1 MSAASLPGA
10 SSGPVPEAG
19 AISGAGAG
27 DRAIE
32 IEARGLRKRYGRR
45 DALRDVD
52 LTVERGGFLTVFGPN
67 GAGKTTL
74 LRILAGLA
82 SATGGTVSVAGAD
95 VREDPTPVRRAVGFI
110 SHNALLYPD
119 LTAYE
124 NLRFY
129 ADMYG
134 VGDEDK
140 DRAGRTARRDA
151 RIAEL
156 LERVELTL
164 RRDDTVRTFSRGMRQ
179 RLSIARAILHRP
191 RMLLLDEPHAGL
203 DARAVGILDGL
214 LAEIRAEH
222 TFVLVT
228 HSPEVGL
235 APATQALVLVGGRVV
250 YRAAGAELHSES
262 AGETVRAAL
271 GGAAMPPAA
280 PLSAAASPA
289 GGGLGAHPGG
299 VR

>member
-1 MSAASLPGA
+1 VSA
-10 SSGPVPEAG
+10 VPEA
-19 AISGAGAG
+19 AGPAS
-27 DRAIE
+27 E
-32 IEARGLRKRYGRR
+32 IEVRGLRKRYGRR
-45 DALRDVD
+45 EALSDVD
-52 LTVERGGFLTVFGPN
+52 LSVERGGFLTVFGPN

-74 LRILAGLA
+74 LRVLAGLA
-82 SATGGTVSVAGAD
+82 SATEGSVTVAGAD

-110 SHNALLYPD
+110 SHNQLLYAD

-134 VGDEDK
+134 VGETGEK
-140 DRAGRTARRDA
+140 DRRGCTARRDA

-156 LERVELTL
+156 LERVELSM

-191 RMLLLDEPHAGL
+191 RVLLLDEPHAGL
-203 DARAVGILDGL
+203 DTRAVGILDGL

-228 HSPEVGL
+228 HSLEIGL
-235 APATQALVLVGGRVV
+235 APATQAVVLAGGRVV
-250 YRAAGAELHSES
+250 LRVAGAELRSEA
-262 AGETVRAAL
+262 AGAAVRAAL
-271 GGAAMPPAA
+271 SGAGASPAA
-280 PLSAAASPA
+280 PSSAEASVT
-289 GGGLGAHPGG
+289 GGGMGAHPGG

>member
-1 MSAASLPGA
+1 VSAGLA
-10 SSGPVPEAG
+10 AG
-19 AISGAGAG
+19 AALGPGPDAGGPIA
-27 DRAIE
+27 E

-45 DALRDVD
+45 DALRAVD
-52 LTVERGGFLTVFGPN
+52 LSVERGGFLTVFGPN

-82 SATGGTVSVAGAD
+82 SATEGTVTVAGAD

-110 SHNALLYPD
+110 SHTPLLYPD

-134 VGDEDK
+134 VGESGQRDK
-140 DRAGRTARRDA
+140 AGRRARRDA

-191 RMLLLDEPHAGL
+191 RVLLLDEPHAGL
-203 DARAVGILDGL
+203 DARAVAILDGL

-235 APATQALVLVGGRVV
+235 APATQVVVLAGGRVIF
-250 YRAAGAELHSES
+250 RAAGAELRSES
-262 AGETVRAAL
+262 TGVAVRAAL
-271 GGAAMPPAA
+271 GGAAWPPAA
-280 PLSAAASPA
+280 PPSADPSAA
-289 GGGLGAHPGG
+289 GGGPGPHRGG

>member
-1 MSAASLPGA
+1 VSAASSRKTA
-10 SSGPVPEAG
+10 GPVA
-19 AISGAGAG
+19 GAGAG
-27 DRAIE
+27 ASAME

-82 SATGGTVSVAGAD
+82 AATGGTVSVAGAD

-134 VGDEDK
+134 VGQGEEK
-140 DRAGRTARRDA
+140 AGRAARRDA

-191 RMLLLDEPHAGL
+191 RVLLLDEPHAGL

-214 LAEIRAEH
+214 LAEIRSEH

-228 HSPEVGL
+228 HSPEIGL
-235 APATQALVLVGGRVV
+235 APATQAIVLVGGRVV
-250 YRAAGAELHSES
+250 YRAAGAELRSDG
-262 AGETVRAAL
+262 AGEAVRAAL
-271 GGAAMPPAA
+271 GGAALPSAA
-280 PLSAAASPA
+280 PPSAEPSVA
-289 GGGLGAHPGG
+289 GGSLDAHPE

>member
-1 MSAASLPGA
+1 VSEVAANAARGGVVGSAAL
-10 SSGPVPEAG
+10 
-19 AISGAGAG
+19 
-27 DRAIE
+27 E
-32 IEARGLRKRYGRR
+32 IEVRGLRKRYGRR
-45 DALRDVD
+45 DALRAVD
-52 LTVERGGFLTVFGPN
+52 MSVERGGFLTVFGPN

-82 SATGGTVSVAGAD
+82 SATEGSVTVAGAD

-110 SHNALLYPD
+110 SHNPLLYPD

-134 VGDEDK
+134 VGESEQQGK
-140 DRAGRTARRDA
+140 AGRAARRDA

-156 LERVELTL
+156 LERVELTV

-191 RMLLLDEPHAGL
+191 RVLLLDEPHAGL

-235 APATQALVLVGGRVV
+235 APATQALVLAGGRVV
-250 YRAAGAELHSES
+250 FRAAGAELRSES
-262 AGETVRAAL
+262 TGAAVRAAL
-271 GGAAMPPAA
+271 GGAAMSQAA
-280 PLSAAASPA
+280 PPSADPSAA
-289 GGGLGAHPGG
+289 GGGLGANPGG

>member
-1 MSAASLPGA
+1 MSA
-10 SSGPVPEAG
+10 VPSPAAG
-19 AISGAGAG
+19 RISGAGADG
-27 DRAIE
+27 RTPE
-32 IEARGLRKRYGRR
+32 IEVRGLRKRYGRR

-74 LRILAGLA
+74 LRVLAGLA
-82 SATGGTVSVAGAD
+82 SASSGTVTVAGAD
-95 VREDPTPVRRAVGFI
+95 VREDPTPVRRAIGFI

-134 VGDEDK
+134 VGEARDED
-140 DRAGRTARRDA
+140 RTGRTARRDA

-156 LERVELTL
+156 LERVELSV
-164 RRDDTVRTFSRGMRQ
+164 RRNDTVRTFSRGMRQ

-191 RMLLLDEPHAGL
+191 RVLLLDEPHAGL

-235 APATQALVLVGGRVV
+235 APATQVLVLAGGRVV
-250 YRAAGAELHSES
+250 FRAAGAELRSECTG
-262 AGETVRAAL
+262 AAVRAAL
-271 GGAAMPPAA
+271 GGAALPSAA
-280 PLSAAASPA
+280 PLSAAASVT
-289 GGGLGAHPGG
+289 GGGQDAHPGE

>member
-1 MSAASLPGA
+1 VSAASTHSRRSA
-10 SSGPVPEAG
+10 
-19 AISGAGAG
+19 SGAGPVARAG
-27 DRAIE
+27 AGGPAPE
-32 IEARGLRKRYGRR
+32 IEVRGLRKRYGRR

-74 LRILAGLA
+74 LRVLAGLA
-82 SATGGTVSVAGAD
+82 SASGGTVTVAGAD

-134 VGDEDK
+134 VGEADGK
-140 DRAGRTARRDA
+140 DRTGRTARRDA

-156 LERVELTL
+156 LERVELSV

-191 RMLLLDEPHAGL
+191 LVLLLDEPHAGL

-214 LAEIRAEH
+214 LAEIRADH

-235 APATQALVLVGGRVV
+235 APATQALVLAGGRVV
-250 YRAAGAELHSES
+250 FRAAGAELRSES
-262 AGETVRAAL
+262 VGESVRAAL
-271 GGAAMPPAA
+271 GGAAMPPTA
-280 PLSAAASPA
+280 PPSAKPSAT
-289 GGGLGAHPGG
+289 GGGLGAPPGG
-299 VR
+299 GR

>member
-1 MSAASLPGA
+1 MSAAFAPKDA
-10 SSGPVPEAG
+10 GPVT
-19 AISGAGAG
+19 GAGEGGQAP
-27 DRAIE
+27 E
-32 IEARGLRKRYGRR
+32 IEVRGLRKRYGRR

-52 LTVERGGFLTVFGPN
+52 LSVERGGFLTVFGPN

-74 LRILAGLA
+74 LRVLAGLA
-82 SATGGTVSVAGAD
+82 TASAGTVTVAGAD

-134 VGDEDK
+134 VGEATDK
-140 DRAGRTARRDA
+140 NRTGRAARRDA

-156 LERVELTL
+156 LERVELSV

-191 RMLLLDEPHAGL
+191 RVLLLDEPHAGL

-235 APATQALVLVGGRVV
+235 APATQALVLTGGRVV
-250 YRAAGAELHSES
+250 YRAAGAELGSER
-262 AGETVRAAL
+262 AGEAVRAAL

-280 PLSAAASPA
+280 PLGAAAPLA
-289 GGGLGAHPGG
+289 GGGLGAHPDGEL
-299 VR
+299 